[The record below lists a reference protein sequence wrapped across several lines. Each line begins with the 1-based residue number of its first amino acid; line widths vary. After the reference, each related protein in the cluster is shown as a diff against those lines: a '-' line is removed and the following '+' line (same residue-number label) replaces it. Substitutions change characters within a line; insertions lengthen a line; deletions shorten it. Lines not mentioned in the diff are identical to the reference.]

1 MSEKFSLNLNIS
13 NGKAI
18 IDLKGMMDEDMDLS
32 KAAQVNELG
41 FVFNFDGVT
50 GINSC
55 GIRDWIEFLNK
66 LSDADTITYENCP
79 QVIIEQMNMV
89 KGFIPDKA
97 SIQSFYAPFFCESC
111 DHEEKVLL
119 RTEEIVNGEPP
130 KDLACSKCQAKPLE
144 FDAIP
149 NQYFHFIK

>member
-1 MSEKFSLNLNIS
+1 MSDKFFVNLNIS
-13 NGKAI
+13 NGEAT

-32 KAAQVNELG
+32 KASQVNEKTLI
-41 FVFNFDGVT
+41 FNFSGVE

-55 GIRDWIEFLNK
+55 GIRDWIEFLGKINGVEK
-66 LSDADTITYENCP
+66 IIYEQCP

-89 KGFIPDKA
+89 KGFVPDKA
-97 SIQSFYAPFFCESC
+97 EINSFYAPFFCESC
-111 DHEEKVLL
+111 DNEEKVLL
-119 RTEEIVNGEPP
+119 KASDIKANGVPE
-130 KDLACSKCQAKPLE
+130 DLPCSKCKNPLE